1 MLFLARATFAVY
13 KSSIFQI
20 FTSDHAGFIKG
31 QFARYIFARYSSN
44 TDDLE
49 AKYKR
54 VDDVPVTV
62 NFNIVDGGNVEVSY
76 LSVVAERTHLV
87 AFLRKG
93 SHVVVVI
100 KLSTPLFM
108 NQLLEL
114 LDTETPIILRPVLLS
129 PVEIVNSFSI
139 VARKLPHLFGDV
151 DIVFVP
157 HRKLTDDSLR
167 NIAVNF
173 PSKDFEALLAK
184 ASEDNT
190 LALEAVFGWLTKNT
204 TLKFEHL
211 KIKSF
216 ASSVVHIERDRLT
229 FRTVESDSQMDELLA
244 CLCEVIYSD

>member
-1 MLFLARATFAVY
+1 MLFLARATFTVH
-13 KSSIFQI
+13 KSSVFQI
-20 FTSDHAGFIKG
+20 FNSDHASFIKQ
-31 QFARYIFARYSSN
+31 QFARYIYARYSAN

-62 NFNIVDGGNVEVSY
+62 NFNVVDGGNVEVSY

-87 AFLRKG
+87 AFLRKD

-114 LDTETPIILRPVLLS
+114 LDTDTPIILRPILVS
-129 PVEIVNSFSI
+129 PIEIVNSFSS
-139 VARKLPHLFGDV
+139 VARQLPHLFGEV

-157 HRKLTDDSLR
+157 HKKLTDDSLR

-173 PSKDFEALLAK
+173 PAKDFESIVKKAFEEDIPALDAIF
-184 ASEDNT
+184 S
-190 LALEAVFGWLTKNT
+190 WLTKSSS
-204 TLKFEHL
+204 LKFEHL
-211 KIKSF
+211 NIKRF
-216 ASSVVHIERDRLT
+216 SSSIVHIERDRLT
-229 FRTVESDSQMDELLA
+229 FQNVESDSQMDELLA